1 MVKKILLAVITLI
14 AAAGIAYALIPK
26 SASDEEIGMI
36 PETTEKNTSSAVVNL
51 DEKSREGI
59 EYDTFSIVCGDR
71 EEAFRFRKGSTAE
84 EWVLGEFNT
93 KGWTVKRKN
102 VTSSDGKYYISSKLR
117 MREGKKYTAKLMEE
131 GDDRADKK
139 DAEAASE
146 DESSVRG
153 TLYTLNSGTPL
164 FITGLG
170 IGEAGKEKGE
180 LSLTEI
186 SNSLICGHQYNIYLS
201 CVQSEFE
208 FDKIGIRL
216 IKGENIKKYSGVL
229 SEAEKTGVLFHTE
242 IPFPK
247 DSSDYCASVTVPEEP
262 GKAMLVFTFN
272 ERIISYIA
280 VDIATHGTA
289 TTDIA

>member
-1 MVKKILLAVITLI
+1 MVKKILLAVITLV
-14 AAAGIAYALIPK
+14 AAAGIAYVLIPE

-36 PETTEKNTSSAVVNL
+36 PETTEKNTSAAAINL
-51 DEKSREGI
+51 DEKSREEI
-59 EYDTFSIVCGDR
+59 EFDTFFIVCGDR

-84 EWVLGEFNT
+84 EWVLGEFNSEGWKV
-93 KGWTVKRKN
+93 KGKN
-102 VTSSDGKYYISSKLR
+102 VTSSDSKYYISSKLR
-117 MREGKKYTAKLMEE
+117 MRDGKKYTAKLMEE

-139 DAEAASE
+139 DAETASE
-146 DESSVRG
+146 DVSSVSG

-180 LSLTEI
+180 LSLTGI

-216 IKGENIKKYSGVL
+216 IKGENIKKYNGVL
-229 SEAEKTGVLFHTE
+229 NEAEKTGVFFHTE

-247 DSSDYCASVTVPEEP
+247 DSSDYCASVTVPEKP

-272 ERIISYIA
+272 EKIISYVT
-280 VDIATHGTA
+280 VDIAAQGVA
-289 TTDIA
+289 ASDIT